1 MKKYLFIL
9 LGAFV
14 FSTTTIYA
22 QEPVE
27 QDAKAAKLQE
37 KENKRKAKE
46 EEKAKKE
53 KEKALKSSKKAE
65 KKDAKIAKL
74 EKEYAEFIADYEP
87 LETNTGYA
95 EVDTF
100 FVRANELFAILV
112 DVEQSIG
119 YIDVRTHK
127 EVDEITEEEI
137 QVLDGIYNKN
147 TGEEVQKSDALKAYG
162 AAGLQLTGAAATG
175 ATLILDGTNAVLAS
189 ITDPM
194 ALLTVGGKAKKVI
207 KHVKMSV
214 NMIPIIQRR
223 IKENTDAMNYKKN
236 N

>member
-14 FSTTTIYA
+14 LSTMTVYA

-37 KENKRKAKE
+37 KESKRKAKE

-53 KEKALKSSKKAE
+53 KEKALKASEKAE
-65 KKDAKIAKL
+65 KKDKKLAKL
-74 EKEYAEFIADYEP
+74 QADYEEFIANYEALP
-87 LETNTGYA
+87 TNTGYA

-100 FVRANELFAILV
+100 FHRANELFEILV
-112 DVEQSIG
+112 GVEQSIG
-119 YIDVRTHK
+119 YIEVRTHK

-147 TGEEVQKSDALKAYG
+147 TGEEVEKNDALKAYG
-162 AAGLQLTGAAATG
+162 LASLQLTTAATTG
-175 ATLILDGTNAVLAS
+175 ATLILDGTNAALAS

-194 ALLTVGGKAKKVI
+194 ALLTVGGKVKKVI
-207 KHVKMSV
+207 KSLKMSV

>member
-1 MKKYLFIL
+1 MKKFLLIL
-9 LGAFV
+9 LGV
-14 FSTTTIYA
+14 FALSTMTVYA
-22 QEPVE
+22 QENV

-37 KENKRKAKE
+37 KEAKRKAKE
-46 EEKAKKE
+46 EAKAKKE
-53 KEKALKSSKKAE
+53 KEKAEKASAKAE

-74 EKEYAEFIADYEP
+74 EKEYAEFIANYEP

-100 FVRANELFAILV
+100 FVRTNELFAILV
-112 DVEQSIG
+112 EVEQSIG
-119 YIDVRTHK
+119 YIDVRTHT

-147 TGEEVQKSDALKAYG
+147 TGEEVQKNDALKAY
-162 AAGLQLTGAAATG
+162 AKASLQLTTAATT
-175 ATLILDGTNAVLAS
+175 AASLVLEGTNAALAS

-194 ALLTVGGKAKKVI
+194 ALITVGGKVKKVI
-207 KHVKMSV
+207 KSLKMSV
-214 NMIPIIQRR
+214 NMIPLIQRR